1 MTHFEDFAKEMNVK
15 IETDENGLYTGMCG
29 ALASIC
35 TDVILSDDKT
45 IFNLP
50 WEEQKAI
57 VKEKFLKV
65 FPYMASR

>member
-1 MTHFEDFAKEMNVK
+1 MTMFEELTKEMNVK
-15 IETDENGLYTGMCG
+15 IETDKNGLYVGMCG

-35 TDVILSDDKT
+35 TDVILSDDEA

-50 WEEQKAI
+50 WEEQKKI

-65 FPYMASR
+65 FPYMVSK